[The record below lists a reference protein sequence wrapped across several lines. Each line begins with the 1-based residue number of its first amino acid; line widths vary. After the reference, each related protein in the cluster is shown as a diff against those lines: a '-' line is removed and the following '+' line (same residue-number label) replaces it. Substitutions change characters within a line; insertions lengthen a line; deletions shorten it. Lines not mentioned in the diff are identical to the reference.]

1 MQLCASRM
9 TPLNP
14 GSMAAPSHTKMRQA
28 VTSVSCGKEFRAS
41 TECTVSNNH
50 LTCGKLRHSG
60 PLTLM
65 LRRLEDR
72 IRELCRRAVLL
83 TEDSAELHEIL
94 EQLRASV
101 REHTQRL
108 RYSAVNPP
116 LPPEKRAG

>member
-1 MQLCASRM
+1 VVDLY
-9 TPLNP
+9 
-14 GSMAAPSHTKMRQA
+14 AARPD
-28 VTSVSCGKEFRAS
+28 GL
-41 TECTVSNNH
+41 NH
-50 LTCGKLRHSG
+50 LRPDCVGGHEGRECRCEGCGEFPISVWLGAQGMRLLMPRNLRKRSG
-60 PLTLM
+60 PLM

-116 LPPEKRAG
+116 LPPEKRAL